1 MAAPASSESSSSAS
15 TKSDLPQFITKLYDL
30 VSQPD
35 IDGVVCWGRNGDTF
49 VVLDLSMFAQYVL
62 PTYYK
67 HDNFRSFERQLN
79 IYGFQRC
86 TEQPTAKALEFFHP
100 RFRQGERALLSE
112 IKRSQ
117 QPRRRRSESGGGS
130 SGQPSASATPMTEQ
144 QMHSALDEE
153 MRGLQEA
160 LGDCEDHM
168 IHMQMI
174 GQRVGMALVA
184 VQAHQHRSAMGIRG
198 FAHG

>member
-1 MAAPASSESSSSAS
+1 MTTTTTTT
-15 TKSDLPQFITKLYDL
+15 TKSDLPQFVTKLYEL

-35 IDGVVCWGRNGDTF
+35 IDSVVCWGRNGDTF
-49 VVLDLSMFAQYVL
+49 IVLDLSMFAQNVL

-100 RFRQGERALLSE
+100 RFRKGERELLPE

-117 QPRRRRSESGGGS
+117 QPRRRRSDPPAGS
-130 SGQPSASATPMTEQ
+130 SADPSTSTAPMTEQ
-144 QMHSALDEE
+144 ALQEAIGAVDEE
-153 MRGLQEA
+153 MRELQEV

-168 IHMQMI
+168 IHMQML
-174 GQRVGMALVA
+174 GQRIGMALVA
-184 VQAHQHRSAMGIRG
+184 VQTHRSAMRIV
-198 FAHG
+198 

>member
-1 MAAPASSESSSSAS
+1 MAASSSE
-15 TKSDLPQFITKLYDL
+15 TGKSDLPAFLSKLCDL
-30 VSQPD
+30 VSEPE
-35 IDGVVCWGRNGDTF
+35 IDGVVCWGRTGDTF
-49 VVLDLSMFAQYVL
+49 VVLDLSMFAQQVL

-100 RFRQGERALLSE
+100 RFRRGERDLLRE

-117 QPRRRRSESGGGS
+117 QPRRRRSVSDPPACS
-130 SGQPSASATPMTEQ
+130 SAQSAATPSTPMSEQ
-144 QMHSALDEE
+144 DLQGALGVVDQE
-153 MRGLQEA
+153 MRELQEL

-168 IHMQMI
+168 IHMQTL
-174 GQRVGMALVA
+174 GQRVGMALVT
-184 VQAHQHRSAMGIRG
+184 VQAHQHRSAMRIV
-198 FAHG
+198 